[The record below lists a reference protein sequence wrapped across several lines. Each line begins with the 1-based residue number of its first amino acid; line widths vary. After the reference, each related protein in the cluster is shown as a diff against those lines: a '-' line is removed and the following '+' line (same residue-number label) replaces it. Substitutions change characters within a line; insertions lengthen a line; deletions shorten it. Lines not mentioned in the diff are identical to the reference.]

1 MRGFVVAILLLLI
14 LSEKAVAQ
22 IVQKDILGTWLP
34 ISVKNWAGQYSFPV
48 PALLLV
54 FEQEGKGIRKGIGSN
69 LVTTP
74 FSYHLYPD
82 SLEWKFEENTWKT
95 NLPEFKDDLMTIWF
109 DSSHVTDYIR
119 MPQIDSGVEISEFKD
134 ALENQT
140 WELTIGSFNEPTSI
154 LYQFEDHV
162 LDSGLTDYRLW
173 SHDLGLRSYQSSIT
187 QAIRQ
192 SWTVSQQGN
201 TLILGIDREFSL
213 FGSFTLL
220 LKSFSDDRMVFS
232 LWDASGEHEAVMKR
246 LHKPT
251 SKQSKKK
258 LKWLTHHKWRF
269 YSEYIPPPEPVDTTQ
284 VMDLGIVTDDFE
296 DLYPD
301 RFPDY
306 EYDSTLLVNQ
316 KDLDNQSLILD
327 FSTNR
332 TYRIFRNER
341 LLDQGSWQYLFS
353 ETVIELKSTRKEDSG
368 DGIYRGSVQIIS
380 LDKNEMQ
387 LYRHFQS
394 LLSNSH
400 QQSYSQLETY
410 KPDKKSN

>member
-1 MRGFVVAILLLLI
+1 MKGLVPTVLLLLI
-14 LSEKAVAQ
+14 LSERAISQ
-22 IVQKDILGTWLP
+22 TLEKDILGTWLP
-34 ISVKNWAGQYSFPV
+34 VSVMNWEGEYSFPT

-54 FEQEGKGIRKGIGSN
+54 FEQGGKGLRKGTGSN
-69 LVTTP
+69 LVTLP
-74 FSYHLYPD
+74 FSYRLDSD
-82 SLEWKFEENTWKT
+82 SLEWNFEENIFKT
-95 NLPEFKDDLMTIWF
+95 QLAELKNDLMTIRF
-109 DSSHVTDYIR
+109 DSSYVIDYIR
-119 MPQIDSGVEISEFKD
+119 LPQVDAGIELSEFKE
-134 ALENQT
+134 ALKNQS

-173 SHDLGLRSYQSSIT
+173 SHDLGLRSYQSAIT

-192 SWTVSQQGN
+192 SWTVSQQGK

-232 LWDASGEHEAVMKR
+232 LWDESGEYEAVMKR
-246 LHKPT
+246 LRKPT
-251 SKQSKKK
+251 KKQSKKK

-269 YSEYIPPPEPVDTTQ
+269 YSEYIPPPEPIDTAQ
-284 VMDLGIVTDDFE
+284 VMDLGIVIDDFE

-327 FSTNR
+327 FSTDR

-353 ETVIELKSTRKEDSG
+353 ETVIELKSTRKEDTG

-387 LYRHFQS
+387 LYRHFES